1 MARLKNY
8 NGRFCESDFE
18 NTLLSLLEKENW
30 TYMPGNKIPRESYR
44 DVLYLDDLEAFLIKI
59 EPKLTNEDI
68 RQVADK
74 VRLAGA
80 ESDFATLHLLY
91 GWMVD
96 GVQIFA
102 EDGEPRLVPL
112 IDFDHWQENNFRVV
126 NQFTVEYTDNGQP
139 QERRPDVLLYING
152 LPVCIWELKNP
163 TDDKA
168 TIYDAWKQINI
179 S

>member
-44 DVLYLDDLEAFLIKI
+44 DVLYLDDLEAFLAKI

-80 ESDFATLHLLY
+80 ENDFAT
-91 GWMVD
+91 
-96 GVQIFA
+96 
-102 EDGEPRLVPL
+102 
-112 IDFDHWQENNFRVV
+112 
-126 NQFTVEYTDNGQP
+126 
-139 QERRPDVLLYING
+139 
-152 LPVCIWELKNP
+152 
-163 TDDKA
+163 
-168 TIYDAWKQINI
+168 
-179 S
+179 